1 MMLIKSTTAAILAKS
16 NEPLIIGEVQLPE
29 ELFPGQVLVEIF
41 SSGICGAQINEID
54 AIKGPDKF
62 LPHLLG
68 HEGFG
73 RVLQVGLGVS
83 TVKPG
88 DQVVMHWRPG
98 TGVQSIPPRYKW
110 QGQILNA
117 GWITT
122 LNKHAVVS
130 ENRIT
135 PISHEKFDSRLMPL
149 LGCALTT
156 SLGVLE
162 NDARIGLRDSL
173 LIFGAGGV
181 GLLLVKL
188 AKLFGVRKVFIV
200 DIHSEKLKKAQEFG
214 ASAALL
220 FKNKAQAL
228 SELQSMYGSDL
239 PSVAIDT
246 TGNTDAIEVCYEIS
260 SSKARVILVGVP
272 KKGSTANLYTLPL
285 HFGKLLIGSEGGQS
299 MPERDIPLLL
309 DLIATG
315 QLNFNDYP
323 TSIFPLSKVNE
334 AVSHLKDGKVGR
346 MIIDFSLA

>member
-1 MMLIKSTTAAILAKS
+1 MIVTCTTAAILVKS
-16 NEPLIIGEVQLPE
+16 NQPLVIGQIQLPE

-41 SSGICGAQINEID
+41 SSGLCGAQINEID

-73 RVLQVGLGVS
+73 RVLQVGPGVS
-83 TVKPG
+83 TVKPE

-98 TGVQSIPPRYKW
+98 TGIQSVPPKYKW
-110 QGQILNA
+110 QGQTLNA

-135 PISHEKFDSRLMPL
+135 RIPNEKFDSHLVPL

-162 NDARIGLRDSL
+162 NDAKVGFRDSL

-181 GLLLVKL
+181 GLIMVKL
-188 AKLFGVRKVFIV
+188 AKLLGVSKVAIV
-200 DIHSEKLKKAQEFG
+200 DIHPEKLKKAQELG
-214 ASAALL
+214 ASDAFM
-220 FKNKAQAL
+220 FKNKNQSL
-228 SELQSMYGSDL
+228 NELKSFYGRDL
-239 PSVAIDT
+239 PTVAIDT
-246 TGNTDAIEVCYEIS
+246 TGNTDAIEICYEIS

-272 KKGSTANLYTLPL
+272 KKGTTANFYTLPL
-285 HFGKLLIGSEGGQS
+285 HFGKILKGSEGGQS
-299 MPERDIPLLL
+299 MPEKDIPILL
-309 DLIATG
+309 DLITKG
-315 QLNFNDYP
+315 QLNFDDYP
-323 TSIFPLSKVNE
+323 TNAFPLSRVNE
-334 AVSHLKDGKVGR
+334 AVSQLKNGIIGR
-346 MIIDFSLA
+346 MIIDFSLT